1 MNSSASSVRSHTC
14 SASGGCSVLTA
25 DGSCGVPLA
34 LAALCSL
41 SASRRQGEHLVA
53 VEGAPDTGLTTRG
66 QVTTGDHLGD
76 GLWVDTENRR
86 GLGLHDPH
94 AQVSSY
100 ATRRRSRA
108 CSRTAAAVSRLVV
121 APEFMAPF

>member
-1 MNSSASSVRSHTC
+1 MLGVWWMLGSDGRRLVRRP
-14 SASGGCSVLTA
+14 ARVGGALQ
-25 DGSCGVPLA
+25 PLGE
-34 LAALCSL
+34 
-41 SASRRQGEHLVA
+41 SRRQGEHLVA

-121 APEFMAPF
+121 APEFMVPF